1 MPLFRTLQINKIKW
15 SICSCYKLNAFSS
28 SSHKKDTFPKNI
40 IFFGNDYFSLTSLKS
55 LYKKKEEGVIEKLHV
70 ITHLTK
76 PDTPVA
82 TFCMEMNIHYS
93 KWPIDVSLHGYDI
106 GVVVSFGH
114 LIPENI
120 IKSFPLG
127 ILNVHGSLL
136 PRWRGSNPVVHAILN
151 GDKETGVTI
160 MNIHPFKFDVGDIVY
175 QEKIKIEENMKS
187 KELTH
192 ILSEVGAKCLL
203 YCLGNISLLKRSET
217 QSNIGITKAPK
228 VRPEF
233 SEILWDAMSPR
244 IISLM
249 FRALDDYYP
258 LWSSWHGKNVQLLD
272 LFSVSI
278 DRDCTEDF
286 IEELTKYEFIKKLKK
301 MNVKRKRET
310 LEKEIEFHKRSH
322 VVAGQIIYIKQNGV
336 LRVKCLNGFVDF
348 KSIKVTGKKK
358 MSALDFYNGFMSKVP
373 YTKHYFY

>member
-1 MPLFRTLQINKIKW
+1 
-15 SICSCYKLNAFSS
+15 
-28 SSHKKDTFPKNI
+28 
-40 IFFGNDYFSLTSLKS
+40 
-55 LYKKKEEGVIEKLHV
+55 
-70 ITHLTK
+70 
-76 PDTPVA
+76 
-82 TFCMEMNIHYS
+82 MEMNIHYS

-120 IKSFPLG
+120 IKSFPLYISIVRAAKLDFVTVYVAVKEEPDDSLHG
-127 ILNVHGSLL
+127 DEIL
-136 PRWRGSNPVVHAILN
+136 
-151 GDKETGVTI
+151 
-160 MNIHPFKFDVGDIVY
+160 
-175 QEKIKIEENMKS
+175 
-187 KELTH
+187 
-192 ILSEVGAKCLL
+192 
-203 YCLGNISLLKRSET
+203 
-217 QSNIGITKAPK
+217 APK
-228 VRPEF
+228 VKQEF

-249 FRALDDYYP
+249 FRALDDYHP

-278 DRDCTEDF
+278 DRDCTEDL

-322 VVAGQIIYIKQNGV
+322 AVAGQIIYIKQNGV